1 MRITSM
7 TTAPAATTT
16 AAATTAVTSSCRRLT
31 SPAVLYIGTPL
42 TELNNYFKST
52 RSIASSPAVLYIGTP
67 LTELKLNQPDR
78 NSKYFGRQA
87 AEAGMAVKAKA
98 TRALPHQIPWI
109 PRFSF
114 RGFGLIMV
122 CLCCRAADA

>member
-1 MRITSM
+1 M
-7 TTAPAATTT
+7 
-16 AAATTAVTSSCRRLT
+16 
-31 SPAVLYIGTPL
+31 
-42 TELNNYFKST
+42 
-52 RSIASSPAVLYIGTP
+52 YIGTP

-78 NSKYFGRQA
+78 NSKNFGRQA

-114 RGFGLIMV
+114 RGFGLLMV